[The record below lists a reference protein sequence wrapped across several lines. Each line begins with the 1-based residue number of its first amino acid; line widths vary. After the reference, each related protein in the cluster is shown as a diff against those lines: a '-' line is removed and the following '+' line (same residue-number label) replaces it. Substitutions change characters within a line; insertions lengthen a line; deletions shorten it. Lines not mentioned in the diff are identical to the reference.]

1 MTKLFI
7 KTSDNGGHVFFVKD
21 LNVNSVLTFCKLDPS
36 VELSFLLDLLK
47 KEIVYSFEPA
57 ETHIRV
63 SFRTKYVDEI
73 L

>member
-1 MTKLFI
+1 MKKLFI
-7 KTSDNGGHVFFVKD
+7 HTSDNGGHMFLAKD
-21 LNVNSVLTFCKLDPS
+21 LNVTTSLTFCKIDPS

-47 KEIVYSFEPA
+47 KEIVYSFEPT

-63 SFRTKYVDEI
+63 AFRTKYVDEI